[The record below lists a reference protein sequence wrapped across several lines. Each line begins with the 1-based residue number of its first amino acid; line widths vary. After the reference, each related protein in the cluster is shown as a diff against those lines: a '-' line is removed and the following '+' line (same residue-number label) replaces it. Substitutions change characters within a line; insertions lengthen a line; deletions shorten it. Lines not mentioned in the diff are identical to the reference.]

1 MPLKPRKKK
10 ESNGVPRFLV
20 TERRLAALS
29 ANGKLE
35 TGDKRRQKY
44 SVINFLVCEA
54 EGSQRL
60 SLAAGAQAHDLSHLD
75 SVS

>member
-1 MPLKPRKKK
+1 MGSPGSWSQR
-10 ESNGVPRFLV
+10 EGRQS
-20 TERRLAALS
+20 AALS

-60 SLAAGAQAHDLSHLD
+60 SLAAGVQAHDLSHLD